1 MTIEAVQ
8 DMRALM
14 DAIEQGLKDNAE
26 YIKKHGNPSIYE
38 GELVSG
44 SEAFPTYELW
54 KFPKDVKVKS
64 EKLIVTQ
71 NLEDIKKHLRS
82 QPSSIS
88 HIFKVAKN
96 GSYID
101 LPEFNINSKF
111 ANAPTRSEAKSSPG
125 RVKRAGASCKGSA
138 TELRKKA
145 KKYSGEKGKM
155 YHWCANMKAGKKRSI
170 REVLD

>member
-1 MTIEAVQ
+1 MCICSEPVDMTIEAAQ

-26 YIKKHGNPSIYE
+26 YIKKHGNPSIY
-38 GELVSG
+38 
-44 SEAFPTYELW
+44 
-54 KFPKDVKVKS
+54 
-64 EKLIVTQ
+64 
-71 NLEDIKKHLRS
+71 
-82 QPSSIS
+82 
-88 HIFKVAKN
+88 
-96 GSYID
+96 
-101 LPEFNINSKF
+101 
-111 ANAPTRSEAKSSPG
+111 SEAKSSPG

-145 KKYSGEKGKM
+145 KKYSGERGKM